1 MNHPVLLPKRKE
13 FGFLKPPQTKT
24 NFKSSSIIRYIPGK
38 RQEFITQTSKPLTLS
53 QSIKT
58 LRISYELKSAS
69 MVNPKQY
76 EWNSDNFRPEQ
87 KSDLKKEHYKRQAY
101 VTDTGTNFKNLKKQ
115 HHVLNIYSID
125 NRKPKTADSI
135 RSKNG
140 YINKKKIDNKNCGGT
155 CVSCK
160 FGKCLKLEEFVTLK
174 AIKKPDDYDRI
185 PTASSLAESR
195 TRTANRSNFSD
206 FFSKRSRKSAQL
218 SESTEKK
225 TDDQYEN
232 SLYQRLDDELDDDDD
247 DIIPKLTLWLV

>member
-13 FGFLKPPQTKT
+13 FGFLKPPQTQT
-24 NFKSSSIIRYIPGK
+24 NFKSSSIIRYTPGK
-38 RQEFITQTSKPLTLS
+38 RQEFITQTAKPVTLS

-69 MVNPKQY
+69 MVNPRQY
-76 EWNSDNFRPEQ
+76 EWNSESFRPEQ
-87 KSDLKKEHYKRQAY
+87 KSDLKKEHFRRQAY

-115 HHVLNIYSID
+115 HHVLSIYSID
-125 NRKPKTADSI
+125 NKKPKTADSI

-140 YINKKKIDNKNCGGT
+140 YLRKGEKKNCGGT

-160 FGKCLKLEEFVTLK
+160 FGKCIKLEEFVTLK

-185 PTASSLAESR
+185 PTANSLAESR
-195 TRTANRSNFSD
+195 TRTRTANRSTFSD
-206 FFSKRSRKSAQL
+206 IFSRKSRKSAAL
-218 SESTEKK
+218 SESTDIK
-225 TDDQYEN
+225 TTENTYEN
-232 SLYQRLDDELDDDDD
+232 SLYQRLDDEEDDD